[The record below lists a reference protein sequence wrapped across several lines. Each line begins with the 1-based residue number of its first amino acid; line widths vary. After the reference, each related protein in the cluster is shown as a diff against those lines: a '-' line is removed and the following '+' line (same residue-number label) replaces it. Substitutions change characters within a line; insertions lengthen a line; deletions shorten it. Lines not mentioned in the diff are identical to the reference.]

1 MGALTSSQQHIT
13 RALSDLTNGTLSGP
27 EQLIEAF
34 YPELKRL
41 AASKMRYGAAD
52 HTLQPTALVNEL
64 YLELLKVN
72 ALRSV
77 KPKDSRERSA
87 FFALAGQVMHWL
99 LVRHTR
105 RSSWR
110 LEVLGVPESLADP
123 SPGIQRLVELD
134 RLLSELGAIDP
145 QLRAV
150 VELRVFEG
158 MSIEECS
165 TRLGC
170 SVSTITRN
178 WRYAKLWLRHQL
190 GPEDGSSPA
199 ETGAQ
204 HDEP

>member
-1 MGALTSSQQHIT
+1 MGNPTDPHQRIT
-13 RALSDLTNGTLSGP
+13 RALSDAADRTLSGP

-41 AASKMRYGAAD
+41 AASVMRRETSD

-77 KPKDSRERSA
+77 KSQDPRQKSA
-87 FFALAGQVMHWL
+87 FFAMAGQAMHWL
-99 LVRHTR
+99 LIRHTR
-105 RSSWR
+105 RLSR
-110 LEVLGVPESLADP
+110 RVEMQELNESLADP
-123 SPGIQRLVELD
+123 SAGIQRLSEID
-134 RLLSELGAIDP
+134 RLLNQLAAVDP

-158 MSIEECS
+158 LSIEES
-165 TRLGC
+165 SERLGC

-178 WRYAKLWLRHQL
+178 WRYAKLWLRDRL
-190 GPEDGSSPA
+190 APEMAGGEA
-199 ETGAQ
+199 AGQ
-204 HDEP
+204 Q

>member
-1 MGALTSSQQHIT
+1 MGDATDSQQRIT
-13 RALSDLTNGTLSGP
+13 RVLSDAADRTLSGP

-41 AASKMRYGAAD
+41 AASVMRRETSD

-77 KPKDSRERSA
+77 KSQDPRQKSA
-87 FFALAGQVMHWL
+87 FFAMAGQAMHWL
-99 LVRHTR
+99 LIRHTR
-105 RSSWR
+105 RLSR
-110 LEVLGVPESLADP
+110 RVEMQELNESLADP
-123 SPGIQRLVELD
+123 SAGIQRLSEID
-134 RLLSELGAIDP
+134 RLLNQLAAVDP

-158 MSIEECS
+158 LSIEES
-165 TRLGC
+165 SERLGC

-178 WRYAKLWLRHQL
+178 WRYAKLWLRDRL
-190 GPEDGSSPA
+190 APETA
-199 ETGAQ
+199 TGDTAGQ
-204 HDEP
+204 E

>member
-1 MGALTSSQQHIT
+1 MGDATDSQQRIT
-13 RALSDLTNGTLSGP
+13 RVLSDAADRTLSGP

-41 AASKMRYGAAD
+41 AASVMRRETSD

-77 KPKDSRERSA
+77 KSQDPRQKSA
-87 FFALAGQVMHWL
+87 FFAMAGQAMHWL
-99 LVRHTR
+99 LIRHTR
-105 RSSWR
+105 RLSR
-110 LEVLGVPESLADP
+110 RVEMQELNESLADP
-123 SPGIQRLVELD
+123 SAGIQRLSEID
-134 RLLSELGAIDP
+134 RLLNQLAAVDP

-158 MSIEECS
+158 LSIEES
-165 TRLGC
+165 SERLGC

-178 WRYAKLWLRHQL
+178 WRYAKLWLRDQL
-190 GPEDGSSPA
+190 APEMASGEA
-199 ETGAQ
+199 GGQ
-204 HDEP
+204 Q

>member
-1 MGALTSSQQHIT
+1 MGEPTHSQQLID
-13 RALSDLTNGTLSGP
+13 RALSDARNRTLSGP

-41 AASKMRYGAAD
+41 AASKMRREPTD

-77 KPKDSRERSA
+77 KSQDPRERSA

-105 RSSWR
+105 RLSWQVEMQE
-110 LEVLGVPESLADP
+110 LPESLAD
-123 SPGIQRLVELD
+123 SSLGLQRLTEMD
-134 RLLSELGAIDP
+134 RLLGQLAAVDP
-145 QLRAV
+145 QLRTV

-158 MSIEECS
+158 LSIEECS
-165 TRLGC
+165 ERLNC

-178 WRYAKLWLRHQL
+178 WRYAKLWLRERMDPDAAIGQTA
-190 GPEDGSSPA
+190 GE
-199 ETGAQ
+199 
-204 HDEP
+204 

>member
-1 MGALTSSQQHIT
+1 MGDPGHSQHRIT
-13 RALSDLTNGTLSGP
+13 QALSEAADRTLSGP

-41 AASKMRYGAAD
+41 AASKMRWQTPD

-77 KPKDSRERSA
+77 KSRDPREKSA

-105 RSSWR
+105 RLSWHVEMQG
-110 LEVLGVPESLADP
+110 LPECLADP
-123 SPGIQRLVELD
+123 SVGIQRLAELD
-134 RLLSELGAIDP
+134 SLLEQLGAVDP
-145 QLRAV
+145 QLRTV

-158 MSIEECS
+158 LSLEEIS
-165 TRLGC
+165 ERLGC
-170 SVSTITRN
+170 SVRRVTRN
-178 WRYAKLWLRHQL
+178 WRYAKLWSRDRL
-190 GPEDGSSPA
+190 SP
-199 ETGAQ
+199 GAPA
-204 HDEP
+204 DDKR

>member
-1 MGALTSSQQHIT
+1 MVDLSDSQQRIHQ
-13 RALSDLTNGTLSGP
+13 ALSDATNRTLSGP

-41 AASKMRYGAAD
+41 AASKMRRQSPD

-77 KPKDSRERSA
+77 KSQDAREKSA

-105 RSSWR
+105 RLSWQAEMQE
-110 LEVLGVPESLADP
+110 LPESLADP
-123 SPGIQRLVELD
+123 ATGIQRLAEMD
-134 RLLSELGAIDP
+134 RLLGQLAAKDP

-158 MSIEECS
+158 LSIEECS
-165 TRLGC
+165 ERLGC

-178 WRYAKLWLRHQL
+178 WRFAKLWLRDSLDPQSAS
-190 GPEDGSSPA
+190 EA
-199 ETGAQ
+199 TG
-204 HDEP
+204 EE

>member
-1 MGALTSSQQHIT
+1 MAAPTPSQESIA
-13 RALSDLTNGTLSGP
+13 RALADAADRTLSGP

-41 AASKMRYGAAD
+41 AASVMRRETSD

-77 KPKDSRERSA
+77 KSQDPHQKSA
-87 FFALAGQVMHWL
+87 FFALAGQAMHWL
-99 LVRHTR
+99 LIRHTR
-105 RSSWR
+105 RLSR
-110 LEVLGVPESLADP
+110 RVEMQELTETLADP
-123 SPGIQRLVELD
+123 SAGIQRLAELD
-134 RLLSELGAIDP
+134 RLLGQLSAVNP

-158 MSIEECS
+158 LSIEECS
-165 TRLGC
+165 DHLGC

-178 WRYAKLWLRHQL
+178 WRFAKLWLRDRL
-190 GPEDGSSPA
+190 EPETANGEA
-199 ETGAQ
+199 ARE
-204 HDEP
+204 E

>member
-1 MGALTSSQQHIT
+1 MGDLSQQHIT
-13 RALSDLTNGTLSGP
+13 QALSDLSNGTLSGP

-41 AASKMRYGAAD
+41 AASKMRREASD

-77 KPKDSRERSA
+77 KPQDSRERSA

-105 RSSWR
+105 RRSWHV
-110 LEVLGVPESLADP
+110 EVLGVPESLVDP
-123 SPGIQRLVELD
+123 SPGIQRLSELD
-134 RLLSELGAIDP
+134 RLLSELGAVDP
-145 QLRAV
+145 QLRTV

-158 MSIEECS
+158 LSIEECS
-165 TRLGC
+165 ARLGC
-170 SVSTITRN
+170 SASTITRN

-190 GPEDGSSPA
+190 SPEDESSPA
-199 ETGAQ
+199 QPGTLKE
-204 HDEP
+204 

>member
-1 MGALTSSQQHIT
+1 MGDPIHSQERIT
-13 RALSDLTNGTLSGP
+13 RALSDAANRTLSGP

-41 AASKMRYGAAD
+41 AASKMRRQSAE

-77 KPKDSRERSA
+77 KAQDSREKSA

-105 RSSWR
+105 RLSWQAEMQE
-110 LEVLGVPESLADP
+110 LPESLAD
-123 SPGIQRLVELD
+123 SSAGLHRLAELD
-134 RLLSELGAIDP
+134 RLLGQLATVDP
-145 QLRAV
+145 QLRTV

-158 MSIEECS
+158 LSIEECS
-165 TRLGC
+165 ERLGC

-178 WRYAKLWLRHQL
+178 WRYAKLWLRDRL
-190 GPEDGSSPA
+190 GPGGL
-199 ETGAQ
+199 TGGEA
-204 HDEP
+204 DTGE